1 MKLDNLCVAEC
12 RDRVI
17 FGMPAFLAICHLGTR
32 DLRSVSGTIIL
43 VASVIVF
50 LSGFLPGEGFLW
62 PFMILPTMLFSASES
77 EFLSI

>member
-1 MKLDNLCVAEC
+1 MKLDNLCEAEC
-12 RDRVI
+12 SDLVI
-17 FGMPAFLAICHLGTR
+17 FGLPAFLSIWHLGTR

-50 LSGFLPGEGFLW
+50 LSGLLPGEGFLW
-62 PFMILPTMLFSASES
+62 LLMIFPTMIFSASES